1 MRTAK
6 GMIVVWILAVIL
18 VGWTGVSAVEAR
30 QGYPMHG
37 FGMHGGMFKQ
47 ILTRLDLSDSQERD
61 IANVLKHHREQM
73 QSVRS
78 QMIEARKAQFA
89 AITANPINEEA
100 VRQAA
105 AKAAEIEVQLAVSHA
120 RVFDEIR
127 QLLTPEQQTTLQQ
140 LAEEFSSRRHMRF
153 HHKGKMLDR
162 WIEENSS
169 L

>member
-1 MRTAK
+1 MRTVK
-6 GMIVVWILAVIL
+6 GMIAVWMLAVIL
-18 VGWTGVSAVEAR
+18 VGWTGASAVEAR
-30 QGYPMHG
+30 QGCPMHG
-37 FGMHGGMFKQ
+37 FGMHGGMLKH

-61 IANVLKHHREQM
+61 IANVLKQHREQM
-73 QSVRS
+73 QSVRN

-89 AITANPINEEA
+89 AMTANPISEDA

-120 RVFDEIR
+120 KVFDEIR

-140 LAEEFSSRRHMRF
+140 LAEEFSSRRHMGF
-153 HHKGKMLDR
+153 KHKGKMLDR
-162 WIEENSS
+162 WIGENSS

>member
-1 MRTAK
+1 MKTVK
-6 GMIVVWILAVIL
+6 GMIAVWMLAVIL
-18 VGWTGVSAVEAR
+18 VGWVGVCAVEAR
-30 QGYPMHG
+30 EGCPMHG
-37 FGMHGGMFKQ
+37 FGKHGGMFKQ

-61 IANVLKHHREQM
+61 IANVLKQHREQM
-73 QSVRS
+73 QNVRS

-89 AITANPINEEA
+89 AMTANPINEEA

-105 AKAAEIEVQLAVSHA
+105 AKAAEIEMQLAVSHA

-127 QLLTPEQQTTLQQ
+127 QLLTPEQQTNLQR
-140 LAEEFSSRRHMRF
+140 LAEEFSSRRHMGF
-153 HHKGKMLDR
+153 KLKGKMLDR